1 MRHECAYLSGRPAGT
16 RLAQRAAQGN
26 STAYSAFMTK
36 PLKCWIGLHAWHV
49 YQDQTLDAPDPK
61 LVECTRCGKRS
72 SKSRNV
78 AARIGWA
85 GHTDA

>member
-1 MRHECAYLSGRPAGT
+1 MS
-16 RLAQRAAQGN
+16 
-26 STAYSAFMTK
+26 K
-36 PLKCWIGLHAWHV
+36 PLRCWIGLHFWHV
-49 YQDQTLDAPDPK
+49 YQDQSVETLDPK
-61 LVECTRCGKRS
+61 FVECTRCGKRS